1 MEKWEIERIN
11 FLARKKKAEGLT
23 NEETR
28 EQWELRQ
35 KYLEEFRASVK
46 NTLDRVYIQQE
57 DGSYKK
63 LEKKTTPPAAKTE
76 GKTET

>member
-1 MEKWEIERIN
+1 MEKREIDRIN

-23 NEETR
+23 DEETR

-35 KYLEEFRASVK
+35 KYLEEFRASLLS
-46 NTLDRVYIQQE
+46 TLDRVYVQQE

-63 LEKKTTPPAAKTE
+63 LEKKP
-76 GKTET
+76 GK